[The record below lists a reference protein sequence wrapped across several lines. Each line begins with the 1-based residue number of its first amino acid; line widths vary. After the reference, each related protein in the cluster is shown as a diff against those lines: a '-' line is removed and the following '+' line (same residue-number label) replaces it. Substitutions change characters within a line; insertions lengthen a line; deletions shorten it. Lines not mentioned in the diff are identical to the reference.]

1 MSVNFFHLILIIFF
15 IQIPYPLFLGNE
27 LKVAFMEAV
36 KKVIPALNVMETPD
50 IEAGVTHAPVLEA
63 IWPTEVA
70 KVRTCIYFVA
80 FIVEYYVSCILEGGQ
95 SFIYQFHNRKIE
107 KIEKNFACLLKCTKH
122 NIL

>member
-107 KIEKNFACLLKCTKH
+107 KIENFKLPQTDVFHIISL
-122 NIL
+122 

>member
-1 MSVNFFHLILIIFF
+1 
-15 IQIPYPLFLGNE
+15 
-27 LKVAFMEAV
+27 MEAV

-107 KIEKNFACLLKCTKH
+107 KIENFKLPQTDVFAIISL
-122 NIL
+122 

>member
-107 KIEKNFACLLKCTKH
+107 KIENFKLPQTDVFAIISL
-122 NIL
+122 